1 MTHLVGPLDAAVR
14 SGFAEA
20 RSLAGALGAA
30 RRSPTH
36 ELPMVLN
43 SIALIVAKV
52 SSLGLGFLAWLVA
65 ARLFAA
71 SDVGVAAAVVAA
83 MMLCVQVGLVGVG
96 SSIINLFPTRRD
108 RPAPLLDTAFSTVA
122 VAATVAGCMF
132 VALAAFALHELRPVV
147 LDVRFTVAFLGLT
160 LLGTVGVLL
169 DQVSTVM
176 RRGDEALVRN
186 VVSGAVTVVLIG
198 ALGLAGTPDVALGV
212 VLAWL
217 VGSLAAVSVGWWQL
231 RRSALAYR
239 YRPALEPP
247 LAHGLVAVGLPNWL
261 LTLAERA
268 PGPVLP
274 IVVTEVLSPAANA
287 HWYIV
292 WMLAWVVFIVPIQVG
307 LSAFAEA
314 SHRPEALE
322 SIVRRAVRTSLAL
335 GTAGAVAT
343 MLLADVVLRVLGG
356 AYAAEGAVPLRILV
370 WTVVPMSFVQAYFSV
385 CRVTRRLREA
395 TLASIAATS
404 IGILAGA
411 AGAAAGGLPLMAATW
426 LVSQSV
432 LAGWSIVRLRRL
444 VRHEARLSPNPAR
457 SAEEARSLGHAND
470 PASNAAN
477 AAGAELRG

>member
-1 MTHLVGPLDAAVR
+1 VSHLVGLLGAPVR
-14 SGFAEA
+14 SGLAEA
-20 RSLAGALGAA
+20 RSLIAALEAA

-36 ELPMVLN
+36 ELPMVVN
-43 SIALIVAKV
+43 SIALIAAKV

-65 ARLFAA
+65 ARLFEA

-83 MMLCVQVGLVGVG
+83 MMLCVQLGLVGVG
-96 SSIINLFPTRRD
+96 SSIINLFPSRRQ

-122 VAATVAGCMF
+122 VAATVAGCTF
-132 VALAAFALHELRPVV
+132 LVLAAFALRELRPVV
-147 LDVRFTVAFLGLT
+147 LDVRFTVAFLALT

-186 VVSGAVTVVLIG
+186 VVSGGVTVVLIG
-198 ALGLAGTPDVALGV
+198 ALGVAGTSDVALGV

-217 VGSLAAVSVGWWQL
+217 VGNLAAVGVGWWQL

-239 YRPALEPP
+239 YRPVLEPP
-247 LAHGLVAVGLPNWL
+247 LARGLVGIGLPNWL

-322 SIVRRAVRTSLAL
+322 LIVRRAVRTSLAI

-343 MLLADVVLRVLGG
+343 TLLADVVLRVLGG

-385 CRVTRRLREA
+385 CRATRRLREA
-395 TLASIAATS
+395 TLASTAGTG

-426 LVSQSV
+426 LVSQSL
-432 LAGWSIVRLRRL
+432 LASWSIVRLRRL
-444 VRHEARLSPNPAR
+444 VRRPAAQ
-457 SAEEARSLGHAND
+457 SGPAPAAEEPRSPGPVYD
-470 PASNAAN
+470 PAAAN
-477 AAGAELRG
+477 AARADLRG